1 MAELTAF
8 AYQPGSSVVHRLDV
22 RMKLVLVAAASLI
35 GLRLEFAG
43 LGLMALSLLAVAAGC
58 RRSLR
63 IQPGEWRWIGL
74 LLAFVFVARVLS
86 SEGTPI
92 LSLLVF
98 EISRE
103 GLRDGLLVCLR
114 LVLVFMLGAVLMAT
128 TRSTEIKA
136 GVQWFLKPLP
146 FISAERVG
154 TMLGLLVRFLPVIFE
169 EVSRASDAQQA
180 RAVANRRNPLQRLVK
195 LGLPAISRV
204 IERSDRLALAME
216 ARCYT
221 ETRTPTE
228 LKAGLADWTLLALCC
243 GWLAA
248 LLAV

>member
-1 MAELTAF
+1 
-8 AYQPGSSVVHRLDV
+8 LD
-22 RMKLVLVAAASLI
+22 
-35 GLRLEFAG
+35 FAG

-74 LLAFVFVARVLS
+74 LLALVFVARVLS
-86 SEGTPI
+86 SEGTPVF
-92 LSLLVF
+92 SFLVV
-98 EISRE
+98 EITRE
-103 GLRDGLLVCLR
+103 GLREGLLVCLR
-114 LVLVFMLGAVLMAT
+114 LVVVFMLGAVLMAT

-169 EVSRASDAQQA
+169 EISRASDAQQA
-180 RAVANRRNPLQRLVK
+180 RAVANRRNPLRRLVK
-195 LGLPAISRV
+195 LGLPAMSR
-204 IERSDRLALAME
+204 ILERSERLALAME
-216 ARCYT
+216 ARCYS
-221 ETRTPTE
+221 ETRTAPD
-228 LKAGLADWTLLALCC
+228 LKAGWTDWILLALSC